1 MPQVSRRFLQS
12 KVQRKMD
19 DLLVELIGRCR
30 SREEAA
36 GFAAALLTPTEKTMI
51 AKRLAITLML
61 SKGHSPGDIDDI
73 LKVSIATVYKVKGWM
88 STVDKGYL
96 KLIQEFVEH
105 DKQQQEIH
113 DLAAEEAESNWI
125 IPPKGGWS
133 GIKKR
138 QWQKVRDTEM
148 PF

>member
-1 MPQVSRRFLQS
+1 MPQISRRFLQS
-12 KVQRKMD
+12 KVQKKMD
-19 DLLVELIGRCR
+19 ELLIELIGKCR

-36 GFAAALLTPTEKTMI
+36 GFTAALLTPTEKTMI

-61 SKGHSPGDIDDI
+61 LKGYSPGDIDDI
-73 LKVSIATVYKVKGWM
+73 LKVSIATVYKVMGWM

-105 DKQQQEIH
+105 DKRQQEDH
-113 DLAAEEAESNWI
+113 DQALKEAQSNWI
-125 IPPKGGWS
+125 IPPRSDWS
-133 GIKKR
+133 VIKKK
-138 QWQKVRDTEM
+138 QWQKARDTEI